1 MSGPAYRVTVP
12 RQQTMVARVT
22 LGLNWVRQRQRALTR
37 GVLALFVLTW
47 LQAAALPC
55 VMAHPD
61 TMAPPAQVHDC
72 VYCPPVNDAPGDCGD
87 HGSCAFPH
95 EPQVDARAAAAMFV
109 ALAPCVTAPVI
120 LSASREAAAP
130 DQTLNEPI
138 PRVPIPVS
146 YCRFIE

>member
-1 MSGPAYRVTVP
+1 
-12 RQQTMVARVT
+12 
-22 LGLNWVRQRQRALTR
+22 
-37 GVLALFVLTW
+37 
-47 LQAAALPC
+47 
-55 VMAHPD
+55 
-61 TMAPPAQVHDC
+61 
-72 VYCPPVNDAPGDCGD
+72 VNDVPGDCGD

-130 DQTLNEPI
+130 DRTLNEPI